1 MALVSTL
8 QVVPGGVC
16 AVYAVKKAVKSSW
29 LLGSA
34 SASSSCAVATVLR
47 GVLLVANCVSDEMLV
62 GEVVH
67 LLLIAIVPARVGLRQ
82 PDPRSAGLQSV
93 LGFPLRFYLALV
105 QLLGPG
111 IFFEQLVE
119 LLQVFGR
126 VSDAMVV

>member
-1 MALVSTL
+1 
-8 QVVPGGVC
+8 VC
-16 AVYAVKKAVKSSW
+16 AVFTVKQAVKSSR

-82 PDPRSAGLQSV
+82 PDPSSGGLRSILR
-93 LGFPLRFYLALV
+93 FPLRFDLALV
-105 QLLGPG
+105 
-111 IFFEQLVE
+111 
-119 LLQVFGR
+119 
-126 VSDAMVV
+126 